1 MEATPVPV
9 EPMGWIGAHGDKLI
23 PSGHSVRVGRFEP
36 QAVAASPGNSWAHK
50 EFVTCGTV
58 LCHYVSYVTKIVVLS
73 R

>member
-9 EPMGWIGAHGDKLI
+9 EPMGWIGAHGDELI

-50 EFVTCGTV
+50 EFCNLRNGFVSLCE
-58 LCHYVSYVTKIVVLS
+58 LCHKNCCVV
-73 R
+73 